1 MPNLEIQAEPIVGGG
16 FRLLT
21 IRDIIGQPEDGGGY
35 WKRIIGML
43 GLLLRKIL
51 GIFSI
56 FAYTDKE
63 KWIDNMRGMLSVVAT
78 SLLLFRFKVSQTP
91 LVGCYRLR
99 KIAVFADLWVNIGYV
114 RSSHYRSGKP
124 QSVFSIIGY
133 ELTMFFRLSDG
144 MPYSG

>member
-51 GIFSI
+51 GIFAI

-78 SLLLFRFKVSQTP
+78 VIAIVSFQSFTNPIGGLLPLEKNSSICRFVGEYWICPVKPLSQ
-91 LVGCYRLR
+91 R
-99 KIAVFADLWVNIGYV
+99 
-114 RSSHYRSGKP
+114 
-124 QSVFSIIGY
+124 
-133 ELTMFFRLSDG
+133 
-144 MPYSG
+144 